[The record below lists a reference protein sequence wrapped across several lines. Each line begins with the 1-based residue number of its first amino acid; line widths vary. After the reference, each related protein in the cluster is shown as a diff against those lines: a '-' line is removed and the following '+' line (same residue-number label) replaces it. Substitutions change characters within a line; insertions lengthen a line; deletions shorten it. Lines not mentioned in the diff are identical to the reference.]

1 MSGWI
6 VAACAIACLGLLG
19 LGGLLLRFRR
29 DLRASREEFAVLS
42 QQAPMGILRA
52 DAEGNCVYANDN
64 WCVLSGLS
72 PEQTIGH
79 RWSQA
84 VHPDDLARVM
94 TAWSESVV
102 ARRSYVEPIRIR
114 RPDGTIRHVLAG
126 ARPIHDDRG
135 QISGFIGTVL
145 DITGLEVANRE
156 LARRE
161 RLLRTLI
168 DAQESEKLL
177 ICHEFHDGLVQYAV
191 GSKMLL
197 EALRER
203 DLSESSSTVVD
214 SVIKCLAKGIE
225 DGRRV
230 IRGIRPA
237 ALDDLG
243 LQAALEDLADE
254 LRESGIAVEAT
265 VDPGIDPLPPALQT
279 TVYRIVQESL
289 NNARKHASS
298 DRVRLT
304 VGRHPERVT
313 VSAEDFGCGFDPTTA
328 CEGFGLLGIRERAR
342 LAGGECTVDSA
353 PGRGTRVRV
362 WLPLPADQAAGP
374 DV

>member
-6 VAACAIACLGLLG
+6 VVACMLACLGLAG
-19 LGGLLLRFRR
+19 LVMRVRR
-29 DLRASREEFAVLS
+29 QLEASRAEFDLLS

-64 WCVLSGLS
+64 WCTLSGLS
-72 PEQTIGH
+72 IAQTLGH

-94 TAWSESVV
+94 TAWSESV
-102 ARRSYVEPIRIR
+102 AIRRPYVEELRVL

-126 ARPIHDDRG
+126 ARPIHDDHG
-135 QISGFIGTVL
+135 AISGFIGTVL

-168 DAQESEKLL
+168 DAQENEKLL
-177 ICHEFHDGLVQYAV
+177 MCHEFHDGLVQYAV

-197 EALRER
+197 EALREG
-203 DLSESSSTVVD
+203 DLSESSRTVVD
-214 SVIKCLAKGIE
+214 SVIKCLSKGIE

-243 LQAALEDLADE
+243 LRAALDDLADE

-265 VDPGIDPLPPALQT
+265 VDPEIDQLPPALQT

-289 NNARKHASS
+289 NNVRKHASS

-304 VGRHPERVT
+304 VARQADRIA
-313 VSAEDFGCGFDPTTA
+313 VSAEDFGCGFDPTT
-328 CEGFGLLGIRERAR
+328 CNEGFGLLGIRERAR
-342 LAGGECTVDSA
+342 LAGGECTVDST
-353 PGRGTRVRV
+353 PGRGTRVWV
-362 WLPLPADQAAGP
+362 WLPLPAGQAAALHG
-374 DV
+374 